1 MDSNLVDDIKNK
13 LDIVDV
19 ISGYIRLQKAGRNY
33 KATCP
38 FHSEKSPSFMVS
50 PERQLWKC
58 FGCGKGGSIFD
69 FVMEIEGIEFGD
81 ALKILAQRAGIELKK
96 IDPKLK
102 TERTRLYEICELA
115 NRFFIK
121 QMEASSAGKE
131 MQKYLIGR
139 GLKAKTIKEWQIGYA
154 PNQWRSLKDFLN
166 KQGYPNQEISKTGL
180 VIETEK
186 NTSHDKYY
194 DRFRDR
200 IIFPIRDINGVAIG
214 FTGRENP
221 NNPDDRMGKYMNIPN
236 TLLYDKSRAIYG
248 LNKAKL
254 EIKKKNLCI
263 LVEGQ
268 TDVIMSHQ
276 AGFVNVIASS
286 GTALTDQQLVIIKR
300 YTENLSIAFDTDLAG
315 EMATKRG
322 IDLALKFGFNTKVIS
337 LPDNQDPAGYIQKN
351 PSLWEKAVGKAQD
364 LIEFYLNNAILRN
377 DPETVEGK
385 KEISKSV
392 LPMIKKISNKV
403 EQAHWLQK
411 TASKLKVQESV
422 LIEEM
427 EKIKD
432 SDLEG
437 GFSSLNKNIEVISSR
452 NKTDELEEYVI
463 GLLLMK
469 NDNFKECKKEA
480 SYLFTDPGLEEIFKI
495 LKKSKGK
502 KVNLKDLKKKIP
514 SDLASNLDELS
525 FKIEAQMSL
534 TDEFDLNKEIKF
546 CFNQLKKRYFHNKL
560 NYLNLAIKEAEDKQ
574 NKSSIKKLTAE
585 FNKLSKQMFISQS

>member
-121 QMEASSAGKE
+121 QMEASSTGKE

-351 PSLWEKAVGKAQD
+351 PSLWEKAVEKAQD

>member
-1 MDSNLVDDIKNK
+1 MTNNPVDDIKNK

-33 KATCP
+33 KAPCP

-69 FVMEIEGIEFGD
+69 FIMEMEGVEFGD

-121 QMEASSAGKE
+121 QMEASRTGKE
-131 MQKYLIGR
+131 MQKYLTDR
-139 GLKAKTIKEWQIGYA
+139 GLKANTIKDWQIGYA
-154 PNQWRSLKDFLN
+154 PNQWRSLKEFLN
-166 KQGYPNQEISKTGL
+166 KLGYPNEEISKTGL

-200 IIFPIRDINGVAIG
+200 IIFPILDINGIVIG

-221 NNPDDRMGKYMNIPN
+221 NNPDDRMGKYINIPN

-254 EIKKKNLCI
+254 DIKKKNFCI

-276 AGFVNVIASS
+276 AGFINTIASS
-286 GTALTDQQLVIIKR
+286 GTALTDQHLGIIKR
-300 YTENLSIAFDTDLAG
+300 YTENLAMAFDTDLAG
-315 EMATKRG
+315 EIATKRS
-322 IDLALKFGFNTKVIS
+322 IDLALQFGFNTKVIN

-351 PSLWEKAVGKAQD
+351 ASLWEKAIEKAQD
-364 LIEFYLNNAILRN
+364 LIEFYLNNALLRN
-377 DPETVEGK
+377 NSETVEGK

-411 TASKLKVQESV
+411 TAQKLKVQEAV

-427 EKIKD
+427 GKIKD
-432 SDLEG
+432 NDLEER
-437 GFSSLNKNIEVISSR
+437 FSSPNRNLEVISSR
-452 NKTDELEEYVI
+452 DKTSELEEYTI

-469 NDNFKECKKEA
+469 NEDFNKYKKEP
-480 SYLFTDPGLEEIFKI
+480 SYLFVNPNLEEIFKI

-502 KVNLKDLKKKIP
+502 KINLNNLKKKIP
-514 SDLASNLDELS
+514 SYLTNHLDELI
-525 FKIEAQMSL
+525 FKIEAEMSL
-534 TDEFDLNKEIKF
+534 TDEFNIDKEIKF
-546 CFNQLKKRYFHNKL
+546 CFIQLKKRYFHNKL
-560 NYLNLAIKEAEDKQ
+560 NYLNLAIKEAEDKKD
-574 NKSSIKKLTAE
+574 KSSIKKLTTE
-585 FNKLSKQMFISQS
+585 FNKLSKKMFVSES

>member
-585 FNKLSKQMFISQS
+585 FNKLSKQMFISKS

>member
-121 QMEASSAGKE
+121 QMEASSTGKE

-139 GLKAKTIKEWQIGYA
+139 GLKAKTIKDWQIGYA

-502 KVNLKDLKKKIP
+502 KVNLKDLKKKIS

>member
-121 QMEASSAGKE
+121 QMEASSTGKE

-502 KVNLKDLKKKIP
+502 KVNLKDLKKKIS

>member
-502 KVNLKDLKKKIP
+502 KVNLKDLKKKIS

>member
-1 MDSNLVDDIKNK
+1 MTNNPVDDIKNK

-19 ISGYIRLQKAGRNY
+19 IGGYIRLQKAGRNY
-33 KATCP
+33 KAPCP
-38 FHSEKSPSFMVS
+38 FHSEKTPSFMVS

-69 FVMEIEGIEFGD
+69 FIMEMEGVEFGD

-121 QMEASSAGKE
+121 QMEASRTGKE
-131 MQKYLIGR
+131 MQKYLTDR
-139 GLKAKTIKEWQIGYA
+139 GLKANTIKDWQIGYA

-166 KQGYPNQEISKTGL
+166 KLGYPNEEILKTGL

-200 IIFPIRDINGVAIG
+200 IIFPIRDINGIAIG

-221 NNPDDRMGKYMNIPN
+221 NNPDDRMGKYINIPN
-236 TLLYDKSRAIYG
+236 TLLYDKSRVIYG

-254 EIKKKNLCI
+254 DIKKKNFCI

-276 AGFVNVIASS
+276 AGFINTVASS
-286 GTALTDQQLVIIKR
+286 GTALTDQHLGIIKR
-300 YTENLSIAFDTDLAG
+300 YTENLAMAFDTDLAG
-315 EMATKRG
+315 EIATKRS
-322 IDLALKFGFNTKVIS
+322 IDLALQFGFNTKVIN

-351 PSLWEKAVGKAQD
+351 ASLWEKAIEKAQD
-364 LIEFYLNNAILRN
+364 LIEFYLNNALLRN
-377 DPETVEGK
+377 NSETVEGK

-411 TASKLKVQESV
+411 TAQKLKVQESV

-427 EKIKD
+427 GKIRD
-432 SDLEG
+432 NDLEER
-437 GFSSLNKNIEVISSR
+437 FLSPNKNLEVISPR
-452 NKTDELEEYVI
+452 DKTSELEEYTI

-469 NDNFKECKKEA
+469 NEDFNKYKKEP
-480 SYLFTDPGLEEIFKI
+480 SYLFVNPNLEEIFKI

-502 KVNLKDLKKKIP
+502 KINLNNLKKKIP
-514 SDLASNLDELS
+514 SYLTNHLDELI
-525 FKIEAQMSL
+525 FKIEAEMSL
-534 TDEFDLNKEIKF
+534 TDEFNIDKEIKF
-546 CFNQLKKRYFHNKL
+546 CFIQLKKRYFHNKL
-560 NYLNLAIKEAEDKQ
+560 NYLNLAIKEAEDKKD
-574 NKSSIKKLTAE
+574 KSSIKKLTTE
-585 FNKLSKQMFISQS
+585 FNKLSKKMFVSES

>member
-180 VIETEK
+180 AIETEK

>member
-33 KATCP
+33 KAPCP

-121 QMEASSAGKE
+121 QMEASSTGKE

-139 GLKAKTIKEWQIGYA
+139 GLKAKTIKDWQIGYA

-200 IIFPIRDINGVAIG
+200 IIFPIRDINGVVIG

>member
-351 PSLWEKAVGKAQD
+351 PSLWEKAVEKAQD

-502 KVNLKDLKKKIP
+502 KVNLKDLKKKIS

>member
-33 KATCP
+33 KAPCP

-121 QMEASSAGKE
+121 QMEASSTGKE

-139 GLKAKTIKEWQIGYA
+139 GLKAKTIKDWQIGYA

>member
-1 MDSNLVDDIKNK
+1 
-13 LDIVDV
+13 
-19 ISGYIRLQKAGRNY
+19 
-33 KATCP
+33 
-38 FHSEKSPSFMVS
+38 MVS

-121 QMEASSAGKE
+121 QMEASSTGKE

-139 GLKAKTIKEWQIGYA
+139 GLKAKTIKDWQIGYA

>member
-200 IIFPIRDINGVAIG
+200 IIFPIRDINGVVIG

>member
-121 QMEASSAGKE
+121 QMEASSTGKE

>member
-121 QMEASSAGKE
+121 QMEASSTGKE

-200 IIFPIRDINGVAIG
+200 IIFPIRDINGVVIG

-351 PSLWEKAVGKAQD
+351 PSLWEKAVEKAQD

-502 KVNLKDLKKKIP
+502 KVNLKDLKKKI
-514 SDLASNLDELS
+514 SKDLASSLDELS
-525 FKIEAQMSL
+525 FRIEAQMSL

-560 NYLNLAIKEAEDKQ
+560 NYLNLAIKEAEEKQ
-574 NKSSIKKLTAE
+574 DKSSIKKLTAE

>member
-1 MDSNLVDDIKNK
+1 MTSSPVDDIKNK

-19 ISGYIRLQKAGRNY
+19 IGGYIHLQKAGRNY
-33 KATCP
+33 KAPCP

-69 FVMEIEGIEFGD
+69 FVMEMEGIEFGD

-131 MQKYLIGR
+131 MQKYLINR
-139 GLKAKTIKEWQIGYA
+139 GLKAKTIKDWQIGYA
-154 PNQWRSLKDFLN
+154 PNQWRSLRDFLN
-166 KQGYPNQEISKTGL
+166 KQGYPNQEILKTGL

-186 NTSHDKYY
+186 KISNDRYY

-200 IIFPIRDINGVAIG
+200 IIFPIRDINGIVIG

-236 TLLYDKSRAIYG
+236 TLLYDKSRVIYG
-248 LNKAKL
+248 IDKAKL
-254 EIKKKNLCI
+254 DIKKKNFCI

-276 AGFVNVIASS
+276 TGFVNTIASS
-286 GTALTDQQLVIIKR
+286 GTALTDQQLTIIKR
-300 YTENLSIAFDTDLAG
+300 YTENLLMAFDTDLAG

-322 IDLALKFGFNTKVIS
+322 IDLAFKFGFNTKVIS

-432 SDLEG
+432 SGLEERFLSPG
-437 GFSSLNKNIEVISSR
+437 KNLEVISSR
-452 NKTDELEEYVI
+452 NKIDELEEYLI

-469 NDNFKECKKEA
+469 NDNFKECKKED
-480 SYLFTDPGLEEIFKI
+480 SYLFTDTGLEEIFKI

-502 KVNLKDLKKKIP
+502 KVNLKDLKKKI
-514 SDLASNLDELS
+514 SKDLASSLDELS
-525 FKIEAQMSL
+525 FRIEAQMSL

-560 NYLNLAIKEAEDKQ
+560 NYLNLAIKEAEEKQ
-574 NKSSIKKLTAE
+574 DKSSIKKLTAE

>member
-139 GLKAKTIKEWQIGYA
+139 GLKAKTIKDWQIGYA

-180 VIETEK
+180 AIETEK

>member
-502 KVNLKDLKKKIP
+502 KVNLKDLKRK
-514 SDLASNLDELS
+514 
-525 FKIEAQMSL
+525 
-534 TDEFDLNKEIKF
+534 
-546 CFNQLKKRYFHNKL
+546 
-560 NYLNLAIKEAEDKQ
+560 YLVI
-574 NKSSIKKLTAE
+574 
-585 FNKLSKQMFISQS
+585 

>member
-1 MDSNLVDDIKNK
+1 
-13 LDIVDV
+13 
-19 ISGYIRLQKAGRNY
+19 
-33 KATCP
+33 
-38 FHSEKSPSFMVS
+38 MVS

-121 QMEASSAGKE
+121 QMEASSTGKE

-139 GLKAKTIKEWQIGYA
+139 GLKAKTIKDWQIGYA

-200 IIFPIRDINGVAIG
+200 IIFPIRDINGVVIG

-351 PSLWEKAVGKAQD
+351 PSLWEKAVGKAQN

>member
-502 KVNLKDLKKKIP
+502 KVNLKDLKKKIS

-546 CFNQLKKRYFHNKL
+546 CLIN
-560 NYLNLAIKEAEDKQ
+560 
-574 NKSSIKKLTAE
+574 
-585 FNKLSKQMFISQS
+585 

>member
-121 QMEASSAGKE
+121 QMEASSTGKE

-351 PSLWEKAVGKAQD
+351 PSLWEKAVEKAQD

-432 SDLEG
+432 SGLEERFLSPG
-437 GFSSLNKNIEVISSR
+437 KNLEVISSR
-452 NKTDELEEYVI
+452 NKIDELEEYLI

-469 NDNFKECKKEA
+469 NDNFKECKKED
-480 SYLFTDPGLEEIFKI
+480 SYLFTDTGLEEIFKI

-502 KVNLKDLKKKIP
+502 KVNLKDLKKKI
-514 SDLASNLDELS
+514 SKDLASSLDELS
-525 FKIEAQMSL
+525 FRIEAQMSL

-560 NYLNLAIKEAEDKQ
+560 NYLNLAIKEAEEKQ
-574 NKSSIKKLTAE
+574 DKSSIKKLTAE

>member
-33 KATCP
+33 KAPCP

-121 QMEASSAGKE
+121 QMEASSTGKE

-139 GLKAKTIKEWQIGYA
+139 GLKAKTIKDWQIGYA

-502 KVNLKDLKKKIP
+502 KVNLKDLKKKIS

>member
-121 QMEASSAGKE
+121 QMEASSTGKE

-180 VIETEK
+180 AIETEK

>member
-180 VIETEK
+180 AIETEK

-502 KVNLKDLKKKIP
+502 KVNLKDLKKKIS

>member
-121 QMEASSAGKE
+121 QMEASSTGKE

-139 GLKAKTIKEWQIGYA
+139 GLKAKTIKDWQIGYA

-180 VIETEK
+180 AIETEK

-351 PSLWEKAVGKAQD
+351 PSLWEKAVEKAQD

-502 KVNLKDLKKKIP
+502 KVNLKDLKKKIS

>member
-1 MDSNLVDDIKNK
+1 MTNNPVDDIKNK

-33 KATCP
+33 KAPCP

-69 FVMEIEGIEFGD
+69 FIMEMEGVEFGD

-121 QMEASSAGKE
+121 QMEASRTGKE
-131 MQKYLIGR
+131 MQKYLTDR
-139 GLKAKTIKEWQIGYA
+139 GLKANTIKDWQIGYA
-154 PNQWRSLKDFLN
+154 PNQWRSLKEFLN
-166 KQGYPNQEISKTGL
+166 KLGYPNEEISKTGL

-200 IIFPIRDINGVAIG
+200 IIFPILDINGIVIG

-221 NNPDDRMGKYMNIPN
+221 NNPDDRMGKYINIPN

-254 EIKKKNLCI
+254 DIKKKNFCI

-276 AGFVNVIASS
+276 AGFINTIASS
-286 GTALTDQQLVIIKR
+286 GTALTDQHLGIIKR
-300 YTENLSIAFDTDLAG
+300 YTENLAMAFDTDLAG
-315 EMATKRG
+315 EIATKRS
-322 IDLALKFGFNTKVIS
+322 IDLALQFGFNTKVIN

-351 PSLWEKAVGKAQD
+351 ASLWEKAIEKAQD
-364 LIEFYLNNAILRN
+364 LIEFYLNNALLRN
-377 DPETVEGK
+377 NSETVEGK

-411 TASKLKVQESV
+411 TAQKLKVQESV

-427 EKIKD
+427 GKIRD
-432 SDLEG
+432 NDLEER
-437 GFSSLNKNIEVISSR
+437 FLSPNKNLEVISPR
-452 NKTDELEEYVI
+452 DKTSELEEYTI

-469 NDNFKECKKEA
+469 NEDFNKYKKEP
-480 SYLFTDPGLEEIFKI
+480 SYLFVNPNLEEIFKI

-502 KVNLKDLKKKIP
+502 KINLNNLKKKIP
-514 SDLASNLDELS
+514 SYLTNHLDELI
-525 FKIEAQMSL
+525 FKIEAEMSL
-534 TDEFDLNKEIKF
+534 TDEFNIDKEIKF
-546 CFNQLKKRYFHNKL
+546 CFIQLKKRYFHNKL
-560 NYLNLAIKEAEDKQ
+560 NYLNLAIKEAEDKKD
-574 NKSSIKKLTAE
+574 KSSIKKLTTE
-585 FNKLSKQMFISQS
+585 FNKLSKKMFVSES

>member
-1 MDSNLVDDIKNK
+1 MTSSPVDDIKNK

-19 ISGYIRLQKAGRNY
+19 IGGYIHLQKAGRNY
-33 KATCP
+33 KAPCP

-69 FVMEIEGIEFGD
+69 FVMEMEGIEFGD

-131 MQKYLIGR
+131 MQKYLINR
-139 GLKAKTIKEWQIGYA
+139 GLKAKTIKDWQIGYA
-154 PNQWRSLKDFLN
+154 PNQWRSLRDFLN
-166 KQGYPNQEISKTGL
+166 KQGYPNQEILKTGL

-186 NTSHDKYY
+186 KISNDRYY

-200 IIFPIRDINGVAIG
+200 IIFPIRDINGIVIG

-351 PSLWEKAVGKAQD
+351 PSLWEKAVEKAQD

>member
-121 QMEASSAGKE
+121 QMEASSTGKE

-180 VIETEK
+180 AIETEK

-351 PSLWEKAVGKAQD
+351 PSLWEKAVEKAQD

>member
-1 MDSNLVDDIKNK
+1 MTNNPVDDIKNK

-19 ISGYIRLQKAGRNY
+19 IGGYIRLQKAGRNY
-33 KATCP
+33 KAPCP
-38 FHSEKSPSFMVS
+38 FHSEKTPSFMVS

-69 FVMEIEGIEFGD
+69 FIMEMEGVEFGD

-121 QMEASSAGKE
+121 QMEASRTGKE
-131 MQKYLIGR
+131 MQKYLTDR
-139 GLKAKTIKEWQIGYA
+139 GLKANTIKDWQIGYA

-166 KQGYPNQEISKTGL
+166 KLGYPNEEILKTGL

-200 IIFPIRDINGVAIG
+200 IIFPIRDINGIAIG

-221 NNPDDRMGKYMNIPN
+221 NNPDDRMGKYINIPN
-236 TLLYDKSRAIYG
+236 TLLYDKSRVIYG

-254 EIKKKNLCI
+254 DIKKKNFCI

-276 AGFVNVIASS
+276 AGFINTVASS
-286 GTALTDQQLVIIKR
+286 GTALTDQHLGIIKR
-300 YTENLSIAFDTDLAG
+300 YTENLAMAFDTDLAG
-315 EMATKRG
+315 EIATKRS
-322 IDLALKFGFNTKVIS
+322 IDLALQFGFNTKVIS

-351 PSLWEKAVGKAQD
+351 ASLWEKAIEKAQD
-364 LIEFYLNNAILRN
+364 LIEFYLNNALLRN
-377 DPETVEGK
+377 NSETVEGK

-411 TASKLKVQESV
+411 TAQKLKVQEAV

-427 EKIKD
+427 GKIKD
-432 SDLEG
+432 NDLEER
-437 GFSSLNKNIEVISSR
+437 FSSPNRNLEVISSR
-452 NKTDELEEYVI
+452 DKTSELEEYTI

-469 NDNFKECKKEA
+469 SEDFNKYKKES
-480 SYLFTDPGLEEIFKI
+480 SYLFLNPNLEEIFKI

-502 KVNLKDLKKKIP
+502 KINLNNLKKKIP
-514 SDLASNLDELS
+514 NHLTNRLDELL
-525 FKIEAQMSL
+525 FRIEAQMSL
-534 TDEFDLNKEIKF
+534 TDEFNIDKEIKF
-546 CFNQLKKRYFHNKL
+546 CFIQLKKRYFHNKL

-574 NKSSIKKLTAE
+574 DKSSIKKLTTE
-585 FNKLSKQMFISQS
+585 FNKLSKQMFISES